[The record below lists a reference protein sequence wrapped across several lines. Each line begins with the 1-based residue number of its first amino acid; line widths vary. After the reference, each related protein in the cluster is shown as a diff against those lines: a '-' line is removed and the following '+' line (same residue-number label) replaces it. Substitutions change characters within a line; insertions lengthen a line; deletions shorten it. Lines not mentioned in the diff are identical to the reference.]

1 MPFGKENTMA
11 TILNQA
17 NLTYTYGTTT
27 ATVASNLAET
37 EWNSALS
44 AEKRALEDSYRAGS
58 TLTFMISLQNGSAV
72 PIENL
77 TITDDLG
84 AFTPAGA
91 AAPVVP
97 LTFTGHATLYTDGT
111 FSEELTPE
119 TVPEGV
125 KFTIPEIPA
134 NTDALLVYQAA
145 VNAFAPLAEGSEITN
160 TVSIGDTEP
169 LIASA
174 TVPVAQYADVTIE
187 KEMTPNPIT
196 DGGTLSM
203 TFTIE
208 NRGNVEATDL
218 SLTDDLPLSLSDLA
232 VTVNG
237 APSTDFTL
245 DASKFTLP
253 SGTQGTLSVPAAT
266 FTQDETGAIC
276 VNPGV
281 LTIEVSGTV

>member
-1 MPFGKENTMA
+1 MA

-91 AAPVVP
+91 SSPVVP

-134 NTDALLVYQAA
+134 NTDALLVYQAT
-145 VNAFAPLAEGSEITN
+145 VNSFAPLAVGSEITN